1 MREYKIM
8 ITTTF
13 GVESVVK
20 HELRK
25 LNYEIDRAENGRVEI
40 TGSAGDLARCNLRL
54 RTAERVYLKLGEFT
68 ARDFDELYENIRTL
82 PWADIIP
89 YRGEFPVRGKSS
101 RSELHSVPACQSIIK
116 KAVVDSLQQKHG
128 QGRLPE
134 DGSLYPVFFSIL
146 DDRVIVALDSS
157 GTGLHK
163 RGYRQ
168 EAGEAPLQETTAAAM
183 VLLSRWDRDRVLM
196 DPFCGSGT
204 ILIESALLAR
214 KQAPGLKRS
223 FAGENWFFLPP
234 KTWRQARKKARQAS
248 WLEAEPRLIAG
259 YDIDGELL
267 KSARENAGR
276 AGVDDIIHFQ
286 ERPFREFS
294 TSRKYGYVITNPPY
308 GVRLKSQNVREL
320 YREMGEK
327 LRELNTWSYYILTA
341 EKEFEKYFG
350 KKASKRRKL
359 YNGGIECQFYQYYG
373 PWPPSGDDGSNE

>member
-1 MREYKIM
+1 LQEYKIM

-25 LNYEIDRAENGRVEI
+25 LNYEIDRVENGKIEI
-40 TGSAGDLARCNLRL
+40 TGSAEDLARCNLRL
-54 RTAERVYLKLGEFT
+54 RAAERVYLKLGEFT
-68 ARDFDELYENIRTL
+68 ARDFDALYENTRSL

-89 YRGEFPVRGKSS
+89 YRGEFPVRGKST

-134 DGSLYPVFFSIL
+134 DGSLYPIFFSIL
-146 DDRVIVALDSS
+146 DDRVTVALDSS

-168 EAGEAPLQETTAAAM
+168 KGGEAPLQETTAAAM
-183 VLLSRWDRDRVLM
+183 VLLSRWDRDRILL

-204 ILIESALLAR
+204 ILIEAALLAR
-214 KQAPGLKRS
+214 KRAPGLERS
-223 FAGENWFFLPP
+223 FTGEKWFFLPP
-234 KTWRQARKKARQAS
+234 GTWQKAREKAREAS
-248 WLEAEPRLIAG
+248 WSDAEVRLIAG
-259 YDIDGELL
+259 YDRDGRVL
-267 KSARENAGR
+267 KSARENASR

-286 ERPFREFS
+286 EQPFREFT
-294 TSRKYGYVITNPPY
+294 TSRKYGYLITNPPY
-308 GVRLKSQNVREL
+308 GERLNSQDVREL
-320 YREMGEK
+320 YQEMGEK
-327 LRELNTWSYYILTA
+327 FRELDSWSYYILTA
-341 EKEFEKYFG
+341 DREFEKHFG
-350 KKASKRRKL
+350 RRASKRRKL

-373 PWPPSGDDGSNE
+373 PWPPAGEDGSNE